1 MDIKAIIEKLKKGEA
16 LNDEERKILADYD
29 HDKAINGAQAEARRK
44 AESALEAEKQ
54 ERAKL
59 AQQIADLE
67 KQVKAKEGEKL
78 SATEQL
84 QRALTDLQQ
93 KFEASEKRSAE
104 LAAAQARAARSAMV
118 QDLAKKHG
126 VSFIDGVD
134 ARILAGA
141 FESALASVENLED
154 ENLVKP
160 LVESWKSANKAVIK
174 DLSGG
179 GAGTPPKGAGPSGL
193 DGKPVDQMTA
203 TERQADLK
211 KRGIL

>member
-1 MDIKAIIEKLKKGEA
+1 MDIKAIIEKLKKAEK
-16 LNDEERKILADYD
+16 LTDEEQKFLAEYD

-44 AESALEAEKQ
+44 AEAALET
-54 ERAKL
+54 ERKEREKL
-59 AQQIADLE
+59 AGQIADLE
-67 KQVKAKEGEKL
+67 KKLKDKDGEKL

-93 KFEASEKRSAE
+93 KFEASEKRSQE
-104 LAAAQARAARSAMV
+104 LAAAQAKAQRSAKV
-118 QDLAKKHG
+118 QELAKKFG

-141 FESALASVENLED
+141 LEGTLSSVENLDD

-160 LVESWKSANKAVIK
+160 LVESFKSANKAVIR

-179 GAGTPPKGAGPSGL
+179 GGGTPPRDGAGGSNGSGT
-193 DGKPVDQMTA
+193 DAERMSDQQRA
-203 TERQADLK
+203 EHLRKQK
-211 KRGIL
+211 